1 MKKVLSIIATAIV
14 CAVMLVSC
22 GGPKSNYEKE
32 LEAMANAVK
41 AKDYPTVVSNASVIL
56 NNIDK
61 ATAGDLVTAG
71 LAFSGVVNQ
80 KQQDGALD
88 PQEAID
94 LYNNAQK
101 CLEAAKTKRDYAATV
116 EVYKAQ
122 GNDPDAFL
130 ASIPNAVASFQAVID
145 AQAQQ
150 AEALE
155 GEGDA
160 EEAEEGAED
169 AE

>member
-80 KQQDGALD
+80 KQQDGAAVHSAVPGQDGLRHAGELRAGERRLCYYRRAQAARFLLSDRRQFGGRRGD
-88 PQEAID
+88 PG
-94 LYNNAQK
+94 
-101 CLEAAKTKRDYAATV
+101 R
-116 EVYKAQ
+116 
-122 GNDPDAFL
+122 
-130 ASIPNAVASFQAVID
+130 ASFQLHAASREHHQRFGHCTEI
-145 AQAQQ
+145 
-150 AEALE
+150 
-155 GEGDA
+155 
-160 EEAEEGAED
+160 
-169 AE
+169 

>member
-1 MKKVLSIIATAIV
+1 MKKVLSIFAAAVV

-22 GGPKSNYEKE
+22 GAKSNFQKE
-32 LEAMANAVK
+32 LEAIATAVQ
-41 AKDYPTVVSNASVIL
+41 AKDYPTVVSNATTIL

-61 ATAGDLVTAG
+61 AAAGDLVSAG

-80 KQQDGALD
+80 KQQDGAID

-94 LYNNAQK
+94 LYTNAQK
-101 CLEAAKTKRDYAATV
+101 CLEAAKTKSDYAATV

-145 AQAQQ
+145 AQTQQ
-150 AEALE
+150 AEAATEEAE
-155 GEGDA
+155 G
-160 EEAEEGAED
+160 EAEEGAED